1 MYFYYKN
8 FAAWY
13 SQRLIIACMNA
24 ISYKKSVEVI
34 NRLMI
39 LMDCDVVCD
48 SKFLHDMDSFH
59 VERKVIT
66 SSGVHLYM
74 LYRLFYAF
82 LSNFIV
88 FFQFHYI
95 SIYI

>member
-1 MYFYYKN
+1 
-8 FAAWY
+8 
-13 SQRLIIACMNA
+13 MNA